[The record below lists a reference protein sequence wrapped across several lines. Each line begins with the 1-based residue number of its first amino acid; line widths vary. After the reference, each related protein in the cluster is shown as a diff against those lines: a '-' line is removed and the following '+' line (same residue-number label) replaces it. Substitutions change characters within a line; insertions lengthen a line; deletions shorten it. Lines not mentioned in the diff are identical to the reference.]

1 MIQKTHCIG
10 EVDADPDEEATKMAD
25 SPGSVVQ
32 VALSAISLPIE
43 IEKRINVTV
52 ASGFFWES
60 HIYTIEAHAE
70 AENIADLSYAWLDVS
85 MSVCL

>member
-10 EVDADPDEEATKMAD
+10 KVDADPDEEAAKMAD

-43 IEKRINVTV
+43 IEKRINE
-52 ASGFFWES
+52 ASFFF
-60 HIYTIEAHAE
+60 
-70 AENIADLSYAWLDVS
+70 
-85 MSVCL
+85 

>member
-52 ASGFFWES
+52 ASGFFEKA
-60 HIYTIEAHAE
+60 IYTPLKPTQKLKTLLTCRMY
-70 AENIADLSYAWLDVS
+70 DW
-85 MSVCL
+85 M

>member
-52 ASGFFWES
+52 ASGFF
-60 HIYTIEAHAE
+60 
-70 AENIADLSYAWLDVS
+70 
-85 MSVCL
+85 